1 MVRKRSIPQIP
12 VRHFAVWHADPA
24 TGKIL
29 NRYSA
34 WAIRGTEYVKVVPS
48 LEEARK
54 LCEEKISQ
62 DFRNEWW
69 VSDHEG
75 KAIERFCS
83 SPPPPPTAAPA
94 SDAEEPS
101 SSERIPGARVGEL
114 AVLQVD
120 PNNGRVLAKD
130 GQWALN
136 DDPAP
141 IYWFFSSKEEAVQFC
156 QLRREQNRASE
167 WVIYDWKGKFV
178 SAYRPSGE
186 DWPTPKKQ
194 RKLGILER
202 WRIWISARFGREGK
216 RDSRPLVGGPGA
228 E

>member
-1 MVRKRSIPQIP
+1 MRLVGAEMVHKRSIPQIP

-29 NRYSA
+29 NRYGA

-54 LCEEKISQ
+54 LCEERMSQ

-83 SPPPPPTAAPA
+83 SPPPPAAPA
-94 SDAEEPS
+94 SDAEGPS

-120 PNNGRVLAKD
+120 PNTGIVLAKD
-130 GQWALN
+130 GQWARN

-141 IYWFFSSKEEAVQFC
+141 RYWFFSSKEEAVQFC
-156 QLRREQNRASE
+156 QLRREQNPNSE
-167 WVIYDWKGKFV
+167 WVIYDWKGKSV
-178 SAYRPSGE
+178 AVYRPSYE
-186 DWPTPKKQ
+186 NRPPPKP
-194 RKLGILER
+194 RKLGVLASWRR
-202 WRIWISARFGREGK
+202 WIATRLGDAGRG
-216 RDSRPLVGGPGA
+216 R
-228 E
+228 